1 MRFAGARVSDV
12 ANGAPQVRTSFDVS
26 LKNLQTDYL
35 DSLVLHSP
43 LPTEKENLQVWRAME
58 DFHQQV
64 SGCRIQGSGSR
75 VQGSGFRVQGSGS
88 GFRVRLGAH
97 QVIHP
102 QGYLAHKKQR
112 PSRTLQ

>member
-1 MRFAGARVSDV
+1 MTCCVVNFTARFFNLIIFSYKI
-12 ANGAPQVRTSFDVS
+12 GAPQVRTSFDVS

-64 SGCRIQGSGSR
+64 PPPPWRQPRG
-75 VQGSGFRVQGSGS
+75 
-88 GFRVRLGAH
+88 
-97 QVIHP
+97 
-102 QGYLAHKKQR
+102 K
-112 PSRTLQ
+112 